1 MDKSYEMNILVLDDD
16 PFILK
21 VIGHMLSGIG
31 YQNVTF
37 HVSGEDALISLDH
50 PEMIPDVILLDI
62 NMPKMDGIEFIRH
75 LAEMRYTGHLI
86 LLTGE
91 DELMVRASEKLAASY
106 NQALIGRLNKP
117 PKPVVLAKLLEK
129 CRQRDTVIQPVDKKT
144 KVKSYSSERLRE
156 AIDNGELINFYQ
168 PKISV
173 STGEVIGVETLV
185 RWLHPKDGLIYP
197 DSFIPVA
204 EVYGLIGDLTRTV
217 VTAAFKQTKYFNDAG
232 LNLIT
237 GINLSTDNLDKLDFA
252 DFVVAASSEHNVKP
266 QSIVLEITESRL
278 IQNITV
284 SLDIL
289 TRLRLKRFRLS
300 IDDFGTGHSSLAQL
314 RDMPFDELKIDRS
327 FTHLAY
333 RDDRLKAIF
342 EASLDLATHLHME
355 VVAEGVED
363 LNDWNY
369 IRSTS
374 CHIAQGYFIAKPM
387 RGDEII
393 GWIDSWQDR
402 VKNEGLLR
410 TLLNN

>member
-1 MDKSYEMNILVLDDD
+1 MDKPSDINILVLDDD

-31 YQNVTF
+31 YPNVTF
-37 HVSGEDALISLDH
+37 HVSGEDALVMLNQ
-50 PEMIPDVILLDI
+50 PETVPDVILLDI

-75 LAEMRYTGHLI
+75 LAEKMYSGYLI

-106 NQALIGRLNKP
+106 NQILIGRLNKP

-129 CRQRDTVIQPVDKKT
+129 CLQDNSIKSIDNKPRVKT
-144 KVKSYSSERLRE
+144 YSSERLRE
-156 AIDNGELINFYQ
+156 AIDNGELINYYQ
-168 PKISV
+168 PKV
-173 STGEVIGVETLV
+173 SIVTGEVIGVETLV
-185 RWLHPKDGLIYP
+185 RWLHPEDGLIYP
-197 DSFIPVA
+197 DNFVPVA
-204 EVYGLIGDLTRTV
+204 EVYGLIDDLTRV
-217 VTAAFKQTKYFNDAG
+217 VITAAIQQTKYFIAAG
-232 LNLIT
+232 LNLST
-237 GINLSTDNLDKLDFA
+237 GINVSTDNLDKLDFA
-252 DFVVAASSEHNVKP
+252 DFVLAVASEHDVKP
-266 QSIVLEITESRL
+266 QAIILEITESRL

-387 RGDEII
+387 KGDEMIRWI
-393 GWIDSWQDR
+393 GGWRER
-402 VKNEGLLR
+402 VRNEKLLAES
-410 TLLNN
+410 

>member
-1 MDKSYEMNILVLDDD
+1 MDKTSDINILVLDDD

-31 YQNVTF
+31 YPNVTF
-37 HVSGEDALISLDH
+37 HVSGEDALAMLH
-50 PEMIPDVILLDI
+50 QPETVPDVILLDI

-75 LAEMRYTGHLI
+75 LAEKMYSGYLI

-106 NQALIGRLNKP
+106 NQILIGRLNKP

-129 CRQRDTVIQPVDKKT
+129 CLQDNSIKSIDNKPRVKT
-144 KVKSYSSERLRE
+144 YSSERLRE
-156 AIDNGELINFYQ
+156 AIDNGELINYYQ
-168 PKISV
+168 PKV
-173 STGEVIGVETLV
+173 SIVTGEVIGVETLV
-185 RWLHPKDGLIYP
+185 RWLHPEDGLIYP
-197 DSFIPVA
+197 DNFVPVA
-204 EVYGLIGDLTRTV
+204 EVYGLIDDLTRV
-217 VTAAFKQTKYFNDAG
+217 VITAAIQQTKYFIAAG
-232 LNLIT
+232 LNLST
-237 GINLSTDNLDKLDFA
+237 GINVSTDNLDNLDFA
-252 DFVVAASSEHNVKP
+252 DFVAATASEYSVKP
-266 QSIVLEITESRL
+266 QSIILEITESRL

-387 RGDEII
+387 KGDEII

-410 TLLNN
+410 TMLNN